1 MLDSLIEDDTTTSA
15 ALQTSGT
22 TDCLACGIPFIPG
35 RKNQEYCSRCCQ
47 KNASRGLRHLENFA
61 RDEHEAARAR
71 DLREMLYAAPPSER
85 LGIMK
90 YILDAAY
97 HDGSL
102 RNILTRPELLADRPF
117 SAGRGQTNIAKAA
130 DAYCRKFLRMP
141 VRSYIRRVRSLIGD
155 KPAGEPLDVHIEVVR
170 DRSDQPS
177 PYGDHGPVPSLV
189 KLTEKNVKCIH
200 RVIPEGT
207 ERDTVQEDLDR
218 VDRICKEVEARM
230 FSTALARG
238 PVDTPEQPEME
249 QPSVTHHS
257 DKREAK
263 RKIALSQVCLD
274 KGVGLDSH
282 LARTLA
288 TSMNIQTL

>member
-1 MLDSLIEDDTTTSA
+1 MLDNTSTITSA

-22 TDCLACGIPFIPG
+22 TDCPACGIPFIPG
-35 RKNQEYCSRCCQ
+35 RKNQAYCSRCCQ
-47 KNASRGLRHLENFA
+47 KKSSQNANRDLRHLENFS
-61 RDEHEAARAR
+61 RDELEAARAR

-90 YILDAAY
+90 DILDAAY

-130 DAYCRKFLRMP
+130 DDYCRKFLRMP

-155 KPAGEPLDVHIEVVR
+155 KPTGEPLDFHIEVVR
-170 DRSDQPS
+170 DDRNDQPS
-177 PYGDHGPVPSLV
+177 PYGDHGPVPSLA

-200 RVIPEGT
+200 RALPEGIK
-207 ERDTVQEDLDR
+207 RDTVQEDLDR

-230 FSTALARG
+230 FSTALAQG
-238 PVDTPEQPEME
+238 PVDTP
-249 QPSVTHHS
+249 
-257 DKREAK
+257 
-263 RKIALSQVCLD
+263 
-274 KGVGLDSH
+274 
-282 LARTLA
+282 
-288 TSMNIQTL
+288 

>member
-1 MLDSLIEDDTTTSA
+1 MLDSLIEDETTTSA
-15 ALQTSGT
+15 AL
-22 TDCLACGIPFIPG
+22 DAECPACGIPFIPG
-35 RKNQEYCSRCCQ
+35 RKNQEYCSRYCQ
-47 KNASRGLRHLENFA
+47 KNASRGFRHLENFT
-61 RDEHEAARAR
+61 RDAHEATRTR
-71 DLREMLYAAPPSER
+71 DLRETLYAAPPSER

-90 YILDAAY
+90 DILDAAY

-141 VRSYIRRVRSLIGD
+141 VRSYIRRVRSLIGK
-155 KPAGEPLDVHIEVVR
+155 KPTGEPLDAHIEVVR

-177 PYGDHGPVPSLV
+177 PYGDHGPVTSLV

-230 FSTALARG
+230 FSTALAQG
-238 PVDTPEQPEME
+238 PVDTPEQPNIE
-249 QPSVTHHS
+249 QPSVHQN
-257 DKREAK
+257 DKQEAK
-263 RKIALSQVCLD
+263 RKIALSQVILD